1 MLRKTCIYFLPGY
14 LEYEQNNGNVKGELR
29 DKKAN
34 VIKLRNQKYEDD
46 PPLVGS
52 SQGRGGI

>member
-1 MLRKTCIYFLPGY
+1 MHLLPTRLMY

-34 VIKLRNQKYEDD
+34 VMKLRNQKYEF
-46 PPLVGS
+46 GT
-52 SQGRGGI
+52 Q

>member
-1 MLRKTCIYFLPGY
+1 MLRKTCIYSLPGY

-46 PPLVGS
+46 PPL
-52 SQGRGGI
+52 